1 MVFSKLEAIVIVSVI
16 SFLGGAIFGGNQT
29 TLPTSRGATVL
40 TEIKGKYLFN
50 AEKKCECGKTVSNKL
65 YLD

>member
-1 MVFSKLEAIVIVSVI
+1 MLLSKLEIVVIVSVI
-16 SFLGGAIFGGNQT
+16 SFLGGAIFGETQT
-29 TLPTSRGATVL
+29 TLPTSTAATVL

-65 YLD
+65 YLN